1 MEFFINRPVFAGALA
16 MIMVVAGLVAALVLP
31 ISQYPELV
39 PPQVKISTTYTG
51 ASAPVVANSVTTP
64 IEKQLNG
71 ATDMIYMSSNST
83 NNGNSSIVL
92 TFEVGSD
99 QNFAQLE
106 ALTRTSIAEAQ
117 LPEAVSHFGLT
128 VAKQSTNLLFAINL
142 VSPNGTYDSD
152 FLANYVDIHIK
163 DPISRLQGV
172 SSVNVFGLRQYA
184 MRIWLDPAKLGNLDL
199 TAADVVNAVKAQNES
214 VAAGQLG
221 KAPAPEGQPF
231 IYQLNT
237 LGRLTQA
244 QQFED
249 IVIKALPDGS
259 VVRIGDVGRAELGSD
274 KYNWASQLDGK
285 ATGTLVV
292 FQLPSANGL
301 DLFKAAEAQ
310 MARLAKYFPEDV
322 EYEILYNT
330 TDFIRESIR
339 EIFVTLAIAIVLV
352 IIVVYM
358 FLQSFRATLIPAITV
373 PVSLIGTCA
382 AMAALGFSFNMLS
395 LLGLVLAVGLVV
407 DDAIVVVENVER
419 QFENGETDPR
429 KATAVAI
436 AEVRGPVIATTLSL
450 IAVFVPVAFLPGLTG
465 QLYNQFALTIAISVG
480 LSGINALTLS
490 PALAAV
496 LLRPAKGE
504 KFIFFRWFN
513 KAFAA
518 LAEGYANLTRLLAR
532 LWVLSLATFAL
543 LCAATVYLFLQIPTG
558 FVPEEDQGYFIANI
572 VLPEGASSQ
581 RTAAAVTKAGEIL
594 RMSEAISGTLEISG
608 YNIILSLNQNN
619 AGVIFAVL
627 KPWDERPAEGG
638 SVFEV
643 MREVQEQFND
653 VTDARVVAVNA
664 PAIPGLAA
672 TGGFQFEI
680 QDRTFLGVA
689 ALSEATQNFI
699 EQARQRPELAGIFTF
714 FNTDTPQRWL
724 EIDRVK
730 AMTRGVAIND
740 INDALQINL
749 GSLYVN
755 EFNRFGNVYKVFVQA
770 EQDARTR
777 EGDISKIKVRN
788 SVGEMIDLSTFV
800 TIRNMTGPFNIPH
813 YNGYPS
819 AEIDGGPAPGYSS
832 GQAITAME
840 ELAEEYLVPN
850 GFGYEWTGTTFQ
862 QLLTGALAPIAF
874 GLSLIFVFLV
884 LSAQYE
890 SWTMPFMVLLSVPL
904 GLLGGVGALIMRG
917 FALDVYGQIG
927 MLMLIGLTAK
937 NAILIVE
944 FAKDERDRGKPVIDA
959 AVEAARVRLRP
970 ILMTAFAFI
979 LGTLPLAI
987 ASGAGAAARQSLGT
1001 VVVAG
1006 LTAATLLIVFVPV
1019 FYYAIERVRERG
1031 QTSPGEAAPA
1041 QAEAGPAE

>member
-1 MEFFINRPVFAGALA
+1 M
-16 MIMVVAGLVAALVLP
+16 
-31 ISQYPELV
+31 
-39 PPQVKISTTYTG
+39 
-51 ASAPVVANSVTTP
+51 TTP

-83 NNGNSSIVL
+83 NNGDASIVL

-117 LPEAVSHFGLT
+117 LPEDVSHFGVT

-152 FLANYVDIHIK
+152 FLSNYVDIHLK

-172 SSVNVFGLRQYA
+172 ASVNVFGLRQYA
-184 MRIWLDPAKLGNLDL
+184 MRVWLDPAKLSNLGL
-199 TAADVVNAVKAQNES
+199 TAEDVVDAVKAQNES

-221 KAPAPEGQPF
+221 KAPAPKGQPF

-259 VVRIGDVGRAELGSD
+259 IVRIGDIGRAELGSD
-274 KYNWASQLDGK
+274 KYNWASQLSGK
-285 ATGTLVV
+285 PTGTLVI
-292 FQLPSANGL
+292 FQLPDANGL

-310 MARLAKYFPEDV
+310 MAQLAKYFPEDV
-322 EYEILYNT
+322 EYQILYNT
-330 TDFIRESIR
+330 TEFIRESIK
-339 EIFVTLAIAIVLV
+339 EIFVTLAIAIALV
-352 IIVVYM
+352 IVVVYM

-419 QFENGETDPR
+419 QFENGETDPV
-429 KATAVAI
+429 KATSTAI

-513 KAFAA
+513 NAFSALASGYAAFAR
-518 LAEGYANLTRLLAR
+518 TMAR
-532 LWVLSLATFAL
+532 LWLLSFAVFAA

-558 FVPEEDQGYFIANI
+558 FVPEEDQGYFIANV
-572 VLPEGASSQ
+572 VLPEGATSE
-581 RTAAAVTKAGEIL
+581 RTMAAVTEAGEII
-594 RMSEAISGTLEISG
+594 RQNEAVSGTMEVSG
-608 YNIILSLNQNN
+608 YNIILALNQDN

-627 KPWDERPAEGG
+627 KPWEERSGG
-638 SVFEV
+638 GGTVFEV
-643 MREVQEQFND
+643 MREVQGRFNAI
-653 VTDARVVAVNA
+653 TDARVVAINA
-664 PAIPGLAA
+664 PSIPGLAA

-680 QDRTFLGVA
+680 QDRTFLGVP
-689 ALSEATQNFI
+689 ALTEATENFI
-699 EQARQRPELAGIFTF
+699 AQARQRPELAGVFTF
-714 FNTDTPQRWL
+714 FSNNTPQRWL

-730 AMTRGVAIND
+730 AMTRGVAIED
-740 INDALQINL
+740 INSALQINL

-755 EFNRFGNVYKVFVQA
+755 EFNRFGNVYKVYVQA

-777 EGDISKIKVRN
+777 EADLSKIKVRN
-788 SVGEMIDLSTFV
+788 SDGEMIDLSTFV
-800 TIRNMTGPFNIPH
+800 SVRNMTGPFNIPH

-850 GFGYEWTGTTFQ
+850 GFGYEWTGTTYQ
-862 QLLTGALAPIAF
+862 QLLTGSLAPIAF

-884 LSAQYE
+884 LAAQYE
-890 SWTMPFMVLLSVPL
+890 SWSMPVMVLLSVPL

-944 FAKDERDRGKPVIDA
+944 FAKDEREQGKSVIDA

-987 ASGAGAAARQSLGT
+987 ASGAGASARQSLGT

-1006 LTAATLLIVFVPV
+1006 LTLATVLIVFVPV

-1031 QTSPGEAAPA
+1031 EKGSGTAAPA
-1041 QAEAGPAE
+1041 QAAAGPAE